1 MAESEEEQN
10 VFFFLILPRP
20 SLPNTLPSLLLP
32 LTLSRPGGDVER
44 DETYEKAE
52 TAAAAGPSE
61 VAGGRIISLL
71 LMSST
76 PLGVRSGGGAGG
88 RWGGGG

>member
-10 VFFFLILPRP
+10 VFFFFLILPRP
-20 SLPNTLPSLLLP
+20 SLPNTLPPPLLP
-32 LTLSRPGGDVER
+32 LTLSRSGKDVEC

-52 TAAAAGPSE
+52 TAAATGPSE

-76 PLGVRSGGGAGG
+76 PLG
-88 RWGGGG
+88 

>member
-1 MAESEEEQN
+1 MSS
-10 VFFFLILPRP
+10 FFLILPRP
-20 SLPNTLPSLLLP
+20 SLPNTLPSSLLP
-32 LTLSRPGGDVER
+32 LTLSRPGEDVER
-44 DETYEKAE
+44 DETYERAE

-76 PLGVRSGGGAGG
+76 ALGVRRGG
-88 RWGGGG
+88 RWLGQRKRGEEEERPSLC